1 MDGVIEFNGT
11 RYRNGTLLPHLGYV
25 CAFPPTAASPEI
37 PIFNDDEIRQVITDP
52 NRRKPDI
59 LFPASQGF
67 VSDQKNTSAC
77 AGHATAGA
85 LTRARILRGLPP
97 VILSGSYLYSKSK
110 PAGQDNGST
119 LDANHQA
126 VEKCGSCAAELC
138 TANMI
143 HPNQQPRN
151 CDAEASKHKG
161 LSVYHAPD
169 KRAFRSGVAAGFMAN
184 VVVTAGKQF
193 STFTKING
201 LDRPCNLRA
210 GSDGGGGNHSI
221 CCVDM
226 MELNGVE
233 YFLCVNSWT
242 ASYGAGGY
250 VWLTWDS
257 FAGPFANHPFFFVT
271 SSAES

>member
-1 MDGVIEFNGT
+1 MDEIEFNGT
-11 RYRNGTLLPHLGYV
+11 RYSNGTLLPPLGYV

-37 PIFNDDEIRQVITDP
+37 PIFNDEEIRQVISDP

-67 VSDQKNTSAC
+67 VSGQLTTSAC

-85 LTRARILRGLPP
+85 LTRARVLRGLPP
-97 VILSGSYLYSKSK
+97 IILSGSFVYANSK
-110 PAGQDNGST
+110 PEGQDAGST
-119 LDANHQA
+119 LDSNMQTIGRL
-126 VEKCGSCAAELC
+126 GSCRAELC
-138 TANMI
+138 KPSMI
-143 HPNQQPRN
+143 QRRQINKAAYD
-151 CDAEASKHKG
+151 DAATHKG
-161 LSVYHAPD
+161 ISVYHAPD

-242 ASYGAGGY
+242 ASWGAAGY
-250 VWLTWDS
+250 AWLTWDS
-257 FAGPFANHPFFFVT
+257 FAGPFANHPFFFVC